1 MKKQLTGKSSR
12 LIEAED
18 ISLDEISDNWVSV
31 GLGAEKFVIDM
42 DTLYD
47 LSFRFAAFL
56 AFLES
61 KQEEKMAQAEGDDTQ
76 CLCQVSADHKLH

>member
-1 MKKQLTGKSSR
+1 MKKTSR
-12 LIEAED
+12 FIEAED

-56 AFLES
+56 AFLEN
-61 KQEEKMAQAEGDDTQ
+61 KQEEKMTQAEGDDTQ

>member
-1 MKKQLTGKSSR
+1 MKKTSR
-12 LIEAED
+12 FIEAED

-56 AFLES
+56 AFLEN
-61 KQEEKMAQAEGDDTQ
+61 KQEEKMAQAEAEDTQ
-76 CLCQVSADHKLH
+76 CLCQVSADHKVH

>member
-1 MKKQLTGKSSR
+1 MKKPSR

-18 ISLDEISDNWVSV
+18 ISLDEISDNWISV

-56 AFLES
+56 AFLEN
-61 KQEEKMAQAEGDDTQ
+61 KQEEKMAAAEGDGSQ
-76 CLCQVSADHKLH
+76 CMCQVSADHKIH

>member
-1 MKKQLTGKSSR
+1 MKKPSR
-12 LIEAED
+12 LVEAED
-18 ISLDEISDNWVSV
+18 ISLEEISDNWVSV

-56 AFLES
+56 ALLEN
-61 KQEEKMAQAEGDDTQ
+61 KQEEKIAQAESDDTR
-76 CLCQVSADHKLH
+76 CLCQISGDHKIH